1 LPKLRKPTLLE
12 TPPLIFDN
20 QYIQER
26 IKKTQVLR
34 EKGINP
40 YPNKIKQG
48 TPSVT
53 FLDECAY
60 VHDIEPVEEGEMKQD
75 KTKSYTLTGRIKFVR
90 IMGKAAFAKIEDADG
105 LVQLYFNRDDLA
117 EGYYND
123 VVKKLFEVGDIIEAK
138 GYPFVTGTGE
148 LTLHCL
154 SVNIVTKA
162 IFPLPEKFHGI
173 QDQEIKYRQR
183 YLDMI
188 MDAEVTK
195 RFKLRSRIVSGI
207 RRFFEDKGFLEVE
220 TPMMHP
226 IPGGANAKPFTTH
239 HNALGVDRYLRIAPE
254 LYLKRLIV
262 GGMDAVFEIN
272 RNFRNEGI
280 DATHNPEFTS
290 IEFYWAYK
298 TYIELMEVTE
308 ELFDYLFD
316 TLELERTLPY
326 GDMEIDFATP
336 FAKVPW
342 INSIVDIGGVPREV
356 ATNLEAG
363 LSYLKERNL
372 KVDKNWTLGYM
383 QAELFDEFVEPKLIN
398 PTFITDYPIDIS
410 PLARRN
416 DNNPEVTERFELFMA
431 GKEIANG
438 FSELN
443 DPLDQYERFMGQVNA
458 KEITGDDEAMH
469 MDTDFVKALGYG
481 MTPTAGEGIG
491 IDRLVMM
498 LTNQHTIRD
507 VLLFPAMRPEIVQEP
522 VNIDIS
528 SQCKKCG
535 HAVAEELKP
544 AKKGKGMF
552 CMDVSACKGRISN
565 KV

>member
-1 LPKLRKPTLLE
+1 M
-12 TPPLIFDN
+12 IFNN

-26 IKKTQVLR
+26 IKKAEKLR
-34 EKGINP
+34 EEGINP
-40 YPNKIKQG
+40 YPNQVKKG
-48 TPSVT
+48 TPSAQ
-53 FLDECAY
+53 FLSECAY
-60 VHDIEPVEEGEMKQD
+60 VHDIETDDMKKD
-75 KTKSYTLTGRIKFVR
+75 ETKKYRLTGRLKFMR
-90 IMGKAAFAKIEDADG
+90 IMGKASFAKIEDQDG
-105 LVQLYFNRDDLA
+105 LVQIYFNRDDLP
-117 EGYYND
+117 EGYYNT
-123 VVKKLFEVGDIIEAK
+123 VVKRLFEVGDIIEVS

-154 SVNIVTKA
+154 EVNLVTKA
-162 IFPLPEKFHGI
+162 ILPLPEKFNGLK
-173 QDQEIKYRQR
+173 DQEIKYRQR

-195 RFKLRSRIVSGI
+195 RFKLRSKIVSSI

-226 IPGGANAKPFTTH
+226 IPGGANAKPFITH

-316 TLELERTLPY
+316 KLELERELTY
-326 GDMEIDFATP
+326 GDKKINFATP
-336 FAKVPW
+336 FAKVSW
-342 INSIVDIGGVPREV
+342 IDSIVNIGGVPREI
-356 ATNLEAG
+356 AEDRDSALN
-363 LSYLKERNL
+363 YLKEHNL
-372 KVDKNWTLGYM
+372 KVDNNWTLGYI
-383 QAELFDEFVEPKLIN
+383 QAELFDEFVEAKLIN
-398 PTFITDYPIDIS
+398 PTFITDYPVDIS

-416 DNNPEVTERFELFMA
+416 DENPAITERFEFFVA
-431 GKEIANG
+431 GKELANG

-443 DPLDQYERFMGQVNA
+443 DPLDQYERFKAQVDA
-458 KEITGDDEAMH
+458 KDSIADDEAMH
-469 MDTDFVKALGYG
+469 MDSDFVRALGYG

-491 IDRLVMM
+491 IDRLIMM

-507 VLLFPAMRPEIVQEP
+507 VLLFPAMRPEAPIVEAP
-522 VNIDIS
+522 KVDAS

-535 HAVAEELKP
+535 HDVAEELKP

-552 CMDVSACKGRISN
+552 CMDVAACKKRITERA
-565 KV
+565 

>member
-1 LPKLRKPTLLE
+1 M
-12 TPPLIFDN
+12 IFDN

-26 IKKTQVLR
+26 IKKAEKLR
-34 EKGINP
+34 EIGINP
-40 YPNKIKQG
+40 YPNQVEKG
-48 TPSVT
+48 TPSAT
-53 FLDECAY
+53 FLSECAY
-60 VHDIEPVEEGEMKQD
+60 VHDIETDEMKKD
-75 KTKSYTLTGRIKFVR
+75 ETKSYRLTGRLKFVR
-90 IMGKAAFAKIEDADG
+90 IMGKAAFAKIEDEDG
-105 LVQLYFNRDDLA
+105 LVQIYFNRDDLP
-117 EGYYND
+117 ENYYND
-123 VVKKLFEVGDIIEAK
+123 VVKKLYEVGDIVEVK

-154 SVNIVTKA
+154 EVNLVTKA
-162 IFPLPEKFHGI
+162 LFPLPEKFHGI
-173 QDQEIKYRQR
+173 QDTEIKYRQR

-195 RFKLRSRIVSGI
+195 RFKLRSKIVSSI

-226 IPGGANAKPFTTH
+226 IPGGANAKPFITH
-239 HNALGVDRYLRIAPE
+239 HNALGVDRFLRIAPE

-308 ELFDYLFD
+308 ELFDYLFLK
-316 TLELERTLPY
+316 LELEKTLPY
-326 GDMEIDFATP
+326 GDIEINFSTP
-336 FAKVPW
+336 FAKIPW
-342 INSIVDIGGVPREV
+342 VDSIVDIGGVPREI
-356 ATNLEAG
+356 ATDKDKAMA
-363 LSYLKERNL
+363 YLKERNL
-372 KVDKNWTLGYM
+372 KVDKNWTLGYV
-383 QAELFDEFVEPKLIN
+383 QAELFDEFVEKKLIN
-398 PTFITDYPIDIS
+398 PTFITDYPVDIS

-416 DNNPEVTERFELFMA
+416 DENPEITERFELFMA

-443 DPLDQYERFMGQVNA
+443 DPIDQYERFKGQVDA
-458 KEITGDDEAMH
+458 KEATGDDEAMH
-469 MDTDFVKALGYG
+469 MDTDFVRALGYG

-507 VLLFPAMRPEIVQEP
+507 VLLFPAMRPEAPKAP
-522 VNIDIS
+522 VVSDENK
-528 SQCKKCG
+528 CKKCG
-535 HAVAEELKP
+535 HETSEELKP

-552 CMDVSACKGRISN
+552 CIDGNACKKRISERT
-565 KV
+565 

>member
-1 LPKLRKPTLLE
+1 M
-12 TPPLIFDN
+12 IFNN

-26 IKKTQVLR
+26 IKKSETLR

-40 YPNKIKQG
+40 YPNQVKKGI
-48 TPSVT
+48 PSAQ
-53 FLDECAY
+53 FLRESAY
-60 VHDIEPVEEGEMKQD
+60 VHEIQTDGIKQD
-75 KTKSYTLTGRIKFVR
+75 KTKSYTLTGRLKFMR
-90 IMGKAAFAKIEDADG
+90 IMGKASFAKIEDEDG
-105 LVQLYFNRDDLA
+105 LVQIYFNRDDLP

-123 VVKKLFEVGDIIEAK
+123 VVKKLFEVGDIIEVT

-154 SVNIVTKA
+154 GVNLVTKA

-195 RFKLRSRIVSGI
+195 RFKMRSKIVSAI
-207 RRFFEDKGFLEVE
+207 RRFFEKKGFLEVE

-226 IPGGANAKPFTTH
+226 IPGGANAKPFITH

-262 GGMDAVFEIN
+262 GGMDAVFEIS

-280 DATHNPEFTS
+280 DATHNPEFTA

-308 ELFDYLFD
+308 ELFDYIFD
-316 TLELERTLPY
+316 TLGLERNLTY
-326 GDMEIDFATP
+326 GEHKINFQTP
-336 FAKVPW
+336 FARVPW
-342 INSIVDIGGVPREV
+342 IDAIVEIGGIPREI
-356 ATNLEAG
+356 AEDRDKGLEF
-363 LSYLKERNL
+363 LKENNH
-372 KVDKNWTLGYM
+372 KYDENWTLGYV
-383 QAELFDEFVEPKLIN
+383 QAELFDEYVEAKLIN
-398 PTFITDYPIDIS
+398 PTFITDYPVDIS
-410 PLARRN
+410 PLARRS
-416 DNNPEVTERFELFMA
+416 DKNPEITERFEFFVA
-431 GKEIANG
+431 GAELANG

-443 DPLDQYERFMGQVNA
+443 DPLDQYERFKAQVDA
-458 KEITGDDEAMH
+458 KEAIGDDEAMH

-481 MTPTAGEGIG
+481 MAPTAGEGIG
-491 IDRLVMM
+491 IDRLIMM

-507 VLLFPAMRPEIVQEP
+507 VLLFPAMRPEAP
-522 VNIDIS
+522 VAQAPQVDPTK
-528 SQCKKCG
+528 QCKKCG
-535 HAVAEELKP
+535 HDVLEELKP

-552 CMDVSACKGRISN
+552 CIDVKACKDRASERT
-565 KV
+565 

>member
-1 LPKLRKPTLLE
+1 M
-12 TPPLIFDN
+12 IFDN

-26 IKKTQVLR
+26 IKKTETLR

-40 YPNKIKQG
+40 YPNQVKKG
-48 TPSVT
+48 TPSAT
-53 FLDECAY
+53 FLSECNY
-60 VHDIEPVEEGEMKQD
+60 VHELVVDEGEMKQD
-75 KTKSYTLTGRIKFVR
+75 KEKSYTLTGRLKFIR
-90 IMGKAAFAKIEDADG
+90 IMGKAAFAKIEDEDG
-105 LVQLYFNRDDLA
+105 LVQIYFNRDDLP

-123 VVKKLFEVGDIIEAK
+123 VVKKLFEVGDIIEVK

-154 SVNIVTKA
+154 AVNLVTKA

-188 MDAEVTK
+188 MDAEVK
-195 RFKLRSRIVSGI
+195 NRFKLRSKIVSGI

-316 TLELERTLPY
+316 TLNLDRTLPY
-326 GDMEIDFATP
+326 GEMEINFATP

-342 INSIVDIGGVPREV
+342 VDSIVDIGGVPREV
-356 ATNLEAG
+356 ATDLEKG
-363 LSYLKERNL
+363 LAYLKERNL

-383 QAELFDEFVEPKLIN
+383 QAELFDEFVEGKLIN
-398 PTFITDYPIDIS
+398 PTFITDYPVDIS

-416 DNNPEVTERFELFMA
+416 DDNPEVTERFELFMA

-443 DPLDQYERFMGQVNA
+443 DPIDQYERFKGQVDA
-458 KEITGDDEAMH
+458 KEATGDDEAMH
-469 MDTDFVKALGYG
+469 MDTDFVRALSYG

-507 VLLFPAMRPEIVQEP
+507 VLLFPAMRPEAVQE
-522 VNIDIS
+522 VVKIDATS
-528 SQCKKCG
+528 VCKKCG
-535 HAVAEELKP
+535 HDVMEELKP
-544 AKKGKGMF
+544 AKKGRGMF
-552 CMDVSACKGRISN
+552 CMDVAACKGRVSERA
-565 KV
+565 

>member
-1 LPKLRKPTLLE
+1 
-12 TPPLIFDN
+12 
-20 QYIQER
+20 
-26 IKKTQVLR
+26 
-34 EKGINP
+34 
-40 YPNKIKQG
+40 
-48 TPSVT
+48 
-53 FLDECAY
+53 
-60 VHDIEPVEEGEMKQD
+60 MKQD
-75 KTKSYTLTGRIKFVR
+75 KTKSYTLTGRLKFMR
-90 IMGKAAFAKIEDADG
+90 IMGKASFAKIEDEDG
-105 LVQLYFNRDDLA
+105 LVQIYFNRDDLP

-123 VVKKLFEVGDIIEAK
+123 VVKKLFEVGDIIEVT

-154 SVNIVTKA
+154 GVNLVTKA
-162 IFPLPEKFHGI
+162 ILPLPEKFHGI

-195 RFKLRSRIVSGI
+195 RFKLRSKIVSAI

-239 HNALGVDRYLRIAPE
+239 HNALGIDRYLRIAPE

-262 GGMDAVFEIN
+262 GGMDAVFEIS

-280 DATHNPEFTS
+280 DATHNPEFTA

-308 ELFDYLFD
+308 ELFDYIFD
-316 TLELERTLPY
+316 TLGLERTLTY
-326 GDMEIDFATP
+326 GEHQINFQTP
-336 FAKVPW
+336 FARVPW
-342 INSIVDIGGVPREV
+342 IDSIVEIGGIPREI
-356 ATNLEAG
+356 AEDRDKG
-363 LSYLKERNL
+363 LAFLKENNH
-372 KVDKNWTLGYM
+372 KYDENWTLGYV
-383 QAELFDEFVEPKLIN
+383 QAELFDEYVEAKLIN
-398 PTFITDYPIDIS
+398 PTFITDYPVDIS

-416 DNNPEVTERFELFMA
+416 DENPKITERFEFFVA
-431 GKEIANG
+431 GAELANG

-443 DPLDQYERFMGQVNA
+443 DPIDQYERFKAQVDA
-458 KEITGDDEAMH
+458 KEATGDDEAMH
-469 MDTDFVKALGYG
+469 MDSDFVRALGYG

-491 IDRLVMM
+491 IDRLIMM

-507 VLLFPAMRPEIVQEP
+507 VLLFPAMRPEAP
-522 VNIDIS
+522 VAEAPQVDPTK
-528 SQCKKCG
+528 QCKKCG
-535 HAVAEELKP
+535 HDVLEELKP

-552 CMDVSACKGRISN
+552 CLDVKACKQRASERT
-565 KV
+565 